1 MLFSIAQPISLKK
14 SPKTDFMARTNS
26 GGRLSKWPSVIR
38 HEIVTFGDAMSRLE
52 LKYLYGKGLL
62 SHVNDMVTM
71 CNMRS
76 GYWWRVVAV
85 CRRLMRSNPVINC
98 NELFA
103 LLLQNA
109 TNLHDNRPFK

>member
-14 SPKTDFMARTNS
+14 SPKTDFIARANS
-26 GGRLSKWPSVIR
+26 GGRLSKWPPVIR
-38 HEIVTFGDAMSRLE
+38 HEIVTFGDAMPRLE
-52 LKYLYGKGLL
+52 LKYLYGKGLPF
-62 SHVNDMVTM
+62 HVNDMVTM

-85 CRRLMRSNPVINC
+85 GKRLMRPDPAINC

-103 LLLQNA
+103 LLLQNV
-109 TNLHDNRPFK
+109 TNLQDNRPFK